1 MFLLE
6 FILMTIKNSY
16 NSKILI
22 MAGPFSIKWKVTIT
36 REKNKTLLDFSWEQ
50 QWLKNFP
57 KEHFWEQVT
66 ILRASLVAQRRSSF
80 DPWVGN
86 IPWRRDCQPTLVFL
100 PGEFHGQRSLAD
112 YSPWGCKGSDTTKQ
126 VIAPHRPQIKR
137 FQNPTGHFACH
148 PQGTTSA
155 LKCLIKRKCLLG
167 ASPGRQ

>member
-36 REKNKTLLDFSWEQ
+36 GEKNKTLLDFSWEQ

-100 PGEFHGQRSLAD
+100 PGEFHGQRSL
-112 YSPWGCKGSDTTKQ
+112 
-126 VIAPHRPQIKR
+126 V
-137 FQNPTGHFACH
+137 
-148 PQGTTSA
+148 
-155 LKCLIKRKCLLG
+155 LG
-167 ASPGRQ
+167 ATIELSLVLYRVIFSILYECTVLLFFFFCSSKT